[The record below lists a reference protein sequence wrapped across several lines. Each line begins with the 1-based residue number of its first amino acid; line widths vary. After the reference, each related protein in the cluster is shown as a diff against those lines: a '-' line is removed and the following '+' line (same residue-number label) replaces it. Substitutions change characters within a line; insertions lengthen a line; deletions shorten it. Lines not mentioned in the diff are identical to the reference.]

1 MIEIP
6 APQSKF
12 QSNSGSASCAT
23 INGSLNQAPKLDPD
37 LVVDRSLRL
46 LVKVDV
52 RLQHLFPLMPGFL
65 FQRIMRKQ
73 AQLVNKL
80 ERLTVEHAQ
89 HAFLGTCSSGKHC
102 SYRGTLSSF
111 SSNVLEPPAKHFPA
125 IVECLVCFKTQV
137 LHTLTDWTDHLYA
150 DVKPYFCTAY
160 PCRNT
165 IKFSSKQDWL
175 RHEKENCQKQY
186 WRCDVGK
193 CTTMWVAQT
202 DFKTH
207 LVKDHSLAEDDKL
220 DSIQQRCGH
229 DFHRKKKTCFFCGLR
244 GHDDLD
250 THVAQHMVEICKY
263 VLQVVKQ
270 QEIAPQPIID
280 QGEAD
285 QKNSTFSS
293 IQSHPPTFSQND
305 IARTV
310 LDENVKIPPLQPF
323 ESAQSTAVS
332 YEESLRSTLAI
343 ECEQPDGSLL
353 HPLGGSSNQH
363 LQSQGAHH
371 GGTSVPISIPESA
384 PLGRWYNSSIV
395 YKIGPNL
402 LFDRPQSGTLDT
414 PFAGQTTY
422 GTSSHSTG

>member
-6 APQSKF
+6 APQFKF

-37 LVVDRSLRL
+37 LVADQSLRL

-102 SYRGTLSSF
+102 SYRGALSSF
-111 SSNVLEPPAKHFPA
+111 SSNVLEPPTKHFPA
-125 IVECLVCFKTQV
+125 IVECLVCFKIQV
-137 LHTLTDWTDHLYA
+137 LHTPTDWTDHLYA
-150 DVKPYFCTAY
+150 DLKPYFCTAY

-165 IKFSSKQDWL
+165 IQFSSKQDWL
-175 RHEKENCQKQY
+175 WHEKEECQKQY
-186 WRCDVGK
+186 WRCDVGE

-202 DFKTH
+202 DFETH
-207 LVKDHSLAEDDKL
+207 LVKEHSLAEDDKL

-229 DFHRKKKTCFFCGLR
+229 GFHRKKRTCLFCGLR
-244 GHDDLD
+244 GHDNLE
-250 THVAQHMVEICKY
+250 HVAQHMVEISKY

-270 QEIAPQPIID
+270 QEIARQPIID
-280 QGEAD
+280 PIERGEAN

-293 IQSHPPTFSQND
+293 IQSHPPTFFQYD

-310 LDENVKIPPLQPF
+310 LDENVEISPLQPF

-332 YEESLRSTLAI
+332 YEGSLRSPLTI
-343 ECEQPDGSLL
+343 KCEQPDGSLL
-353 HPLGGSSNQH
+353 HPLGGSSVYAI
-363 LQSQGAHH
+363 SQYL
-371 GGTSVPISIPESA
+371 V
-384 PLGRWYNSSIV
+384 
-395 YKIGPNL
+395 
-402 LFDRPQSGTLDT
+402 FDRPQSGTPET
-414 PFAGQTTY
+414 PFTGQTTY